1 MKIYK
6 PTTPSRRGMT
16 GIDFSLLTKK
26 RAQKSLLK
34 YVRRSVG
41 RSKASGRITT
51 RHKGGGVK
59 KLYRIIEFSQT
70 KMDAPA
76 KVIAL
81 EYDPNRTGFIALIEY
96 PSTNSGQVPVRQYII
111 APQDLKVG
119 DSVVFSENAPLTP
132 GNRLKL
138 KNISVGTNV
147 YNIELEPGKG
157 GILVRSAGSA
167 AQVLAHEHG
176 FCNLKM
182 PSSEVRRVKDECF
195 ATVGMV
201 SNPENRFYRV
211 GKAGKSRL
219 KGRRPHVRGS
229 AMNPVDHPHGGGE
242 GRQPIG
248 LKHPKTP
255 WGLPALGVKTRYKK
269 KWTNKYIISRRKKK

>member
-1 MKIYK
+1 MKIFK

-26 RAQKSLLK
+26 RAEKSLLK

-41 RSKASGRITT
+41 RSKASGRITV

-59 KLYRIIEFSQT
+59 RMYRIIEFSQT
-70 KMDAPA
+70 KMDSPA
-76 KVIAL
+76 NVIAL

-96 PSTNSGQVPVRQYII
+96 TDNVKQYII
-111 APQDLKVG
+111 APQGLKVG
-119 DSVVFSENAPLTP
+119 DSIIFSQKAPLTP
-132 GNRLKL
+132 GNRTAL

-167 AQVLAHEHG
+167 AQVLAQENG
-176 FCNLKM
+176 FTNLKM
-182 PSSEVRRVKDECF
+182 PSSEVRKVKDECF
-195 ATVGMV
+195 ATIGMV
-201 SNPENRFYRV
+201 SNPENRFYRI